1 MKKKMM
7 ITMIACLGV
16 VHLASAQKAAI
27 KTNLL
32 YDATTTF
39 NLGADGLGA
48 QWVYDGLSPSHR
60 FHLDTIYDMEASV
73 SFPSRCV
80 GALLACGG
88 EIGGR
93 QRALYLLWSAR

>member
-39 NLGADGLGA
+39 NLGAEFA
-48 QWVYDGLSPSHR
+48 LSPKWTLDVSGRMKGRVPRDEGCKTAVLRTSHYSG
-60 FHLDTIYDMEASV
+60 TYV
-73 SFPSRCV
+73 S
-80 GALLACGG
+80 L
-88 EIGGR
+88 
-93 QRALYLLWSAR
+93 